1 MKYFK
6 KIMTTLSVVA
16 ISATIAILPASAIG
30 FVYEKEAEA
39 LHILGLYKGIDL
51 NTFLPELAAKMDRQT
66 GVVMLLRL
74 FGQEE
79 EAKLL
84 TDEKTNSILSKF
96 KDANSIAAWSKQQVA
111 YAVDKGYIRGYP
123 EDSTFRPTDAL
134 NGKAYCSLILQQL
147 GYDGDF
153 QYDNAAFRLSDIGGL
168 TTSEANNF
176 NNDNALIKDSLV
188 GISYGTLKAKY
199 RANGEKHINALV
211 RRGVVSVENVK
222 EVGLYTPDMVFEQS
236 QKENLQ

>member
-6 KIMTTLSVVA
+6 KIIAALSVVA
-16 ISATIAILPASAIG
+16 ISATIAVFPVSAIK

-39 LHILGLYKGIDL
+39 LYILGLYSGISL
-51 NTFLPELAAKMDRQT
+51 NSFLPELAAQMDRQT

-74 FGQEE
+74 FGQEQ

-84 TDEKTNSILSKF
+84 TDEKTDSILSKF
-96 KDANSIAAWSKQQVA
+96 TDANSIAAWSKKSVA
-111 YAVDKGYIRGYP
+111 YAVEKGYIRGYL

-153 QYDNAAFRLSDIGGL
+153 QYHNAAFRLSEVGGL
-168 TTSEANNF
+168 TTLESKNF
-176 NNDNALIKDSLV
+176 NNDNVLIKDSLV
-188 GISYGTLKAKY
+188 GISYGTLKAKHK
-199 RANGEKHINALV
+199 ANGEKHINVLL
-211 RRGVVSVENVK
+211 RNGVVLIEKVK
-222 EVGLYTPDMVFEQS
+222 EVGLYTPDMVFEES
-236 QKENLQ
+236 QKENPQ